1 MSYNWHCYWHFF
13 VQLGR
18 LWVGSMGHEYEPTK
32 LMQEQGSLVSAGLTV
47 HCKINGHVIIINNK
61 NVENAGFLEF

>member
-1 MSYNWHCYWHFF
+1 
-13 VQLGR
+13 
-18 LWVGSMGHEYEPTK
+18 MGHEYEPTK